1 MLGVHPR
8 HADGTPSSYW
18 GYTLVMLVVHPR
30 HAGGTPWVPASPQIR
45 SATQQNPLPDYKFL
59 KELVPSENVP
69 LSYAS
74 DTCKTVGLVFS
85 FFGACLCN

>member
-1 MLGVHPR
+1 
-8 HADGTPSSYW
+8 
-18 GYTLVMLVVHPR
+18 MLVVHPR
-30 HAGGTPWVPASPQIR
+30 HAGDPRHAGGTLVMLVTLIMLVVHLGSSIPTNTFSYTAEP
-45 SATQQNPLPDYKFL
+45 TTDYKFL

-85 FFGACLCN
+85 FFGHACVVS